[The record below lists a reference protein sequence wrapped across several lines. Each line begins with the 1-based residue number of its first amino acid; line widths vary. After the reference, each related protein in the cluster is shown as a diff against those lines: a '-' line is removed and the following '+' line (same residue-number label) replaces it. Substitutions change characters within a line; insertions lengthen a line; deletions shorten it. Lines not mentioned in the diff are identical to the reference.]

1 MSGTFQRNYWSILT
15 SERTVNEI
23 IGFCFLSSV
32 RKSIMQFFKQK
43 QKQTK
48 NIIKKKKISGLFF
61 VLI

>member
-32 RKSIMQFFKQK
+32 RKSIMQFFKHI

-48 NIIKKKKISGLFF
+48 NFI
-61 VLI
+61 